1 MSTRQMVM
9 AVVSAILKV
18 AIAVAAVVIIYKGA
32 VIAYDYGY
40 RVFKEEPVAEA
51 PGVDIQVDI
60 TIGKSTMDIGQILE
74 DKGLIRDAK
83 LFYIQNLLSHYKD
96 KLQPGTYVLNTS
108 MTMEEM
114 MEIMSVVPE
123 TTDETD
129 TSEDTTG
136 GAEDD
141 GTVGGAEDEGAGA
154 VGGAED
160 EGAGAV
166 GGAED
171 EGAGGA
177 EDEGAVGGAEDDNA
191 GAGDAGAGE

>member
-51 PGVDIQVDI
+51 PGVDIQVDV
-60 TIGKSTMDIGQILE
+60 TVGKSTMDIGQILQ

-114 MEIMSVVPE
+114 MEIMSTVPE

-129 TSEDTTG
+129 TSGEDTAG
-136 GAEDD
+136 GAGDA
-141 GTVGGAEDEGAGA
+141 GTAY
-154 VGGAED
+154 
-160 EGAGAV
+160 
-166 GGAED
+166 GAED

-177 EDEGAVGGAEDDNA
+177 EEDGTVGGAEDDNA

>member
-1 MSTRQMVM
+1 
-9 AVVSAILKV
+9 
-18 AIAVAAVVIIYKGA
+18 
-32 VIAYDYGY
+32 
-40 RVFKEEPVAEA
+40 
-51 PGVDIQVDI
+51 
-60 TIGKSTMDIGQILE
+60 MDIGQILE

-129 TSEDTTG
+129 ASEDTTG
-136 GAEDD
+136 GTED
-141 GTVGGAEDEGAGA
+141 
-154 VGGAED
+154 
-160 EGAGAV
+160 
-166 GGAED
+166 
-171 EGAGGA
+171 AGGA

>member
-1 MSTRQMVM
+1 M
-9 AVVSAILKV
+9 

-129 TSEDTTG
+129 VSEDTTG

-141 GTVGGAEDEGAGA
+141 GTVGGAEDEGAG
-154 VGGAED
+154 GAED
-160 EGAGAV
+160 EGAV